1 MNTSTIEIPI
11 SNYDVNENLPD
22 LLENK
27 QSFTEHCIIKIG
39 FPVKEHLI
47 KIKFIADPVE
57 SLNVNLIGKS
67 ALLSTVKFFFPGIIA
82 ISYMEMCLI
91 YQFSIVLL
99 ILLHLPLNQYQN
111 QQGHLLMR
119 FS

>member
-47 KIKFIADPVE
+47 KIKFIADPDGKKYIREVKKW
-57 SLNVNLIGKS
+57 LI
-67 ALLSTVKFFFPGIIA
+67 I
-82 ISYMEMCLI
+82 
-91 YQFSIVLL
+91 
-99 ILLHLPLNQYQN
+99 
-111 QQGHLLMR
+111 
-119 FS
+119 